1 MKILFC
7 ANIKE
12 KQRVDM
18 YLSTL
23 FTEFSR
29 SYIQKIID
37 KWNVFVNGIQ
47 ITKNLKIAHKD
58 QIEIQIIIE
67 KSELQAENIPL
78 DIVYEDT
85 NFLLINKDPFLNV
98 HPVPWEDWKKGTLV
112 NALLYHSKA
121 ALPVI
126 NGEER
131 PWIVHRLDKDTSGL
145 ILIAKNDDTMKS
157 LQKIIHDREI
167 EKYYIAITSWKIQD
181 THIKIESNIGRH
193 PTDKIKMTTKNP
205 IAPRYALTYGEVLGY
220 IDDEY
225 TVLKIKLETGRTHQI
240 RVHLSSIGFP
250 IIGDKVYGDKKIN
263 EKVQKKWG
271 LTRQALHAYELKFNL
286 FWKHYHFFWPIKEDM
301 KKIIDW
307 KIHLK

>member
-1 MKILFC
+1 
-7 ANIKE
+7 
-12 KQRVDM
+12 M

-23 FTEFSR
+23 FTDFSR

-37 KWNVFVNGIQ
+37 RWYVSVNGNQ
-47 ITKNLKIAHKD
+47 ITKNLKIEHKD
-58 QIEIQIIIE
+58 TIEIQIIVE
-67 KSELQAENIPL
+67 KTELSAEDIAL
-78 DIVYEDT
+78 DIVYENT
-85 NFLLINKDPFLNV
+85 HFIVVNKDPFLNV
-98 HPVPWEDWKKGTLV
+98 HPVPWEDWKKWTLV
-112 NALLYHSKA
+112 NALLYHTKN
-121 ALPVI
+121 ALPII

-145 ILIAKNDDTMKS
+145 ILIAKNDDAMKS

-167 EKYYIAITSWKIQD
+167 EKYYIAITAWKIKD

-193 PTDKIKMTTKNP
+193 KTDKIKMTTKNP
-205 IAPRYALTYGEVLGY
+205 IAPRYALTYAEVLWY

-225 TVLKIKLETGRTHQI
+225 TLLKIKLETGRTHQI

-271 LTRQALHAYELKFNL
+271 LDRQALHAYELKFTL
-286 FWKHYHFFWPIKEDM
+286 SWKLYHFYWELKDDM
-301 KKIIDW
+301 KKVIGNLI
-307 KIHLK
+307 K